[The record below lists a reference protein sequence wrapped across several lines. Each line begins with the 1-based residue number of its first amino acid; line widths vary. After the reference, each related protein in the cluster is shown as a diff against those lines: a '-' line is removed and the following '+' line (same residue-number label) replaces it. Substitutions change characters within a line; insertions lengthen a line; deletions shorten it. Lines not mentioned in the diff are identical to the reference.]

1 MNEQEID
8 LLELWQVLNNNK
20 RKIAYITGGFIALS
34 CAYLIIVPPTY
45 QSTSLL
51 RIKQDKGLSDSILS
65 QMPLGNTQMTQQKM
79 NTNAEILK
87 SRNVVIPVIKATEGL
102 KDGKYPDY
110 DAYVKSHITT
120 KPFKDTEILQ
130 LDVTGGTPEKRR
142 KRTGSSSED
151 SLPASLIFPMKN
163 PAIPGNSSKTVSFPP
178 KPNLVTP
185 KTN

>member
-65 QMPLGNTQMTQQKM
+65 QMPLGNTQMAQQKM

-87 SRNVVIPVIKATEGL
+87 AATL
-102 KDGKYPDY
+102 
-110 DAYVKSHITT
+110 
-120 KPFKDTEILQ
+120 
-130 LDVTGGTPEKRR
+130 
-142 KRTGSSSED
+142 SS
-151 SLPASLIFPMKN
+151 P
-163 PAIPGNSSKTVSFPP
+163 SSKPP
-178 KPNLVTP
+178 KG
-185 KTN
+185 

>member
-20 RKIAYITGGFIALS
+20 RKIAYITGGFVALS

-79 NTNAEILK
+79 NTVGLSNICYTVLDEIIECIFWRFPSK
-87 SRNVVIPVIKATEGL
+87 RAHWEAVIISIIISFEL
-102 KDGKYPDY
+102 Y
-110 DAYVKSHITT
+110 S
-120 KPFKDTEILQ
+120 EI
-130 LDVTGGTPEKRR
+130 
-142 KRTGSSSED
+142 
-151 SLPASLIFPMKN
+151 
-163 PAIPGNSSKTVSFPP
+163 
-178 KPNLVTP
+178 
-185 KTN
+185 